1 MQGRTSN
8 AKGKGKVGEA
18 SKRPR
23 RSVPKFSWGTIS
35 VPGDFM
41 KVPSSKRDCGGKE
54 APRESIEGVGPM
66 KLSNDDR
73 MRLTAMIKGA
83 KAVKYKLRAKK
94 ARGIIHRQK
103 DRAMDRWLKSEEFID
118 AVEVEYMM
126 GSTETKFLISKV
138 DPKFNFERLE
148 DVRAEELVRTAS
160 NQLVRTPLNR
170 NIIRTIEE

>member
-23 RSVPKFSWGTIS
+23 RSVPIGVLYQNFIQST
-35 VPGDFM
+35 
-41 KVPSSKRDCGGKE
+41 
-54 APRESIEGVGPM
+54 EGVGPM
-66 KLSNDDR
+66 KLSNDDQ
-73 MRLTAMIKGA
+73 MRLAATIKGA
-83 KAVKYKLRAKK
+83 KAVKYKLRAKQ

-103 DRAMDRWLKSEEFID
+103 DRAMDRWLKSEEFMD

-126 GSTETKFLISKV
+126 GSTKTKFLISKV

-148 DVRAEELVRTAS
+148 DVRVEELVRTAS
-160 NQLVRTPLNR
+160 NQLIRTPPYR
-170 NIIRTIEE
+170 NIIRTTEEWIH